1 MGSEEARI
9 YSLHLKRGGNFKMDK
24 TSLAHVGV
32 KGMKWGIR
40 RYQNKDGSLTPAG
53 KKRYEDSHEDY
64 QRAHDKKSVKQMSDR
79 ELRERNNRLQMEKQY
94 ADLTRK
100 KSSGKKIINAFV
112 STAGTITAVAGAYAT
127 YKTLAN
133 KGLDQIG
140 DWVVKGIDL
149 SGPLH

>member
-1 MGSEEARI
+1 MENN
-9 YSLHLKRGGNFKMDK
+9 SLSHWGI
-24 TSLAHVGV
+24 
-32 KGMKWGIR
+32 KGMKWGRR
-40 RYQNKDGSLTPAG
+40 RYQNPDGSLTPEG
-53 KKRYEDSHEDY
+53 KKRYDDPHEDY
-64 QRAHDKKSVKQMSDR
+64 RRAHDKKSVKQMSDR

-100 KSSGKKIINAFV
+100 KGTGKKVINAFV

-133 KGLDQIG
+133 NGLDKIG
-140 DWVVKGIDL
+140 DWIVSSIDL